1 MDKEVFKKMNN
12 RKITWEPSLSGVQM
26 YLIDSL
32 TTVIAFNDVHIAV
45 VVRSETRERIKNR
58 TSYGIIFLLA
68 RRLKDLDDLSI

>member
-32 TTVIAFNDVHIAV
+32 TTVIAFYDVHLAV
-45 VVRSETRERIKNR
+45 GVRSETRERIKNR
-58 TSYGIIFLLA
+58 TSYGIIF
-68 RRLKDLDDLSI
+68 

>member
-32 TTVIAFNDVHIAV
+32 TTVIAFYDVHLAV
-45 VVRSETRERIKNR
+45 VVRSETQELIKNR
-58 TSYGIIFLLA
+58 TSYGIIF
-68 RRLKDLDDLSI
+68 